1 MRSTGLDNYH
11 LTAVEAEVLKR
22 LTVLSSTDYN
32 VMTHQQLVDTN
43 EESVSLCTLISLGF
57 EGGSEEGSGGGSRE
71 RLSGEL
77 QSTAATRQL
86 RRERAR
92 QQQFP
97 CVVSTPSTT
106 PGSPAAKLP
115 H

>member
-1 MRSTGLDNYH
+1 MRSTGLDNY

-57 EGGSEEGSGGGSRE
+57 EGGSEEGSGGGDHV
-71 RLSGEL
+71 SGSAESSSP
-77 QSTAATRQL
+77 QQL
-86 RRERAR
+86 H
-92 QQQFP
+92 
-97 CVVSTPSTT
+97 
-106 PGSPAAKLP
+106 GS
-115 H
+115 